1 MITRMCEAETVTNH
15 ADVSR
20 SDGENGIMRMSAM
33 RGAMKREVPLSYALV
48 IVRGVRAAQR
58 KPATQRAR

>member
-1 MITRMCEAETVTNH
+1 MCEAETATNRADGSGSDGEEQDH
-15 ADVSR
+15 ADVGYARGDEAR
-20 SDGENGIMRMSAM
+20 S
-33 RGAMKREVPLSYALV
+33 PLSYALV